1 MIERELFSAVR
12 IATFAGA
19 MSLTASSGFLYQRGQ
34 RLFLV
39 TSRHVLVD
47 RQSGHH
53 PDRIEFVLHTDE
65 SNLTAWTTISILLYR
80 DGLSQ
85 WRQATDS
92 GGEIDV
98 AVLEVDRGALPP
110 NAVLYPFRED
120 DCARPDAALP
130 TGTPVLVVGFPL
142 GFYDTVHHLPVVR
155 TGAIASA
162 HGVRFQGEGF
172 FLTDVRPHRG
182 ASGAPVV
189 TRAGTGGHRAWT
201 LLGIHSGSLDMQTR
215 QDDIDER
222 LGLGCAWYADV
233 LKTLTT

>member
-12 IATFAGA
+12 IATFAGTL
-19 MSLTASSGFLYQRGQ
+19 SLTASSGFLFQRAQ

-39 TSRHVLVD
+39 TSRHVLID

-65 SNLTAWTTISILLYR
+65 SNLTAWTTVSMLLYR

-98 AVLEVDRGALPP
+98 AVLEVDLNALPR
-110 NAVLYPFRED
+110 NAVLHPFREE

-172 FLTDVRPHRG
+172 FLTDVRTHRG

-189 TRAGTGGHRAWT
+189 TRTGASGPRPWT
-201 LLGIHSGSLDMQTR
+201 LLGIHSGSLDMR
-215 QDDIDER
+215 DRREDLDER
-222 LGLGCAWYADV
+222 LGLGYAWYADV
-233 LKTLTT
+233 LRTLTN